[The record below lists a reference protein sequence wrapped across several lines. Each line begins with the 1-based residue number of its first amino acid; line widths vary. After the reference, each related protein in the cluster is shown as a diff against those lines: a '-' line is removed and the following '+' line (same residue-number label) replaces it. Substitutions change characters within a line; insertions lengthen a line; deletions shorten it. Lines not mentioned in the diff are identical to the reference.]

1 MKKLLAILLTVAI
14 MLSVF
19 ACATPADTA
28 EAPATEPAAE
38 AATEAPAAEEAA
50 APATEQG
57 KVYNIYCWND
67 EFQTRFQ
74 KYFVDAGLVPEGV
87 TINWVIT
94 PNADNAYQ
102 NKLDETLLAQ
112 ETAAADDKI
121 DLFLIEADYAL
132 KYVNSDY
139 SLDVYGDVGL
149 TEDETSAMYG
159 YTKDVCTDSD
169 GVLKGLSWQACPAG
183 LIYRRSIAEA
193 VLGTSDPAEVQ
204 SKLDSWEKFEAV
216 AADAKAK
223 GYLMVSGYDDDYRVF
238 SNNATKTWVDDS
250 GKIQID
256 DNIKLW
262 IDQTKKFTDEGYNN
276 KAILWS
282 DEQWAGAKA
291 DGTVMCYFGPGWFF
305 DFCLAP
311 ATLADSEAEAAVG
324 NGSYGDWAIV
334 KGPQGYYWGGTWL
347 CAAAGSDNIELT
359 KLIMQTM
366 TCDKDTLVGIV
377 KDFNDFTNNEAAMT
391 EIANSDFSSAFLGGQ
406 NYISVL
412 LDSAKSIKFVASPY
426 DQGCNEKIQ
435 EAMRG
440 YFNGTVTYEEALEN
454 FYTLVLEKYPELSR

>member
-1 MKKLLAILLTVAI
+1 MKKLIAILLTVAVL
-14 MLSVF
+14 LSVC
-19 ACATPADTA
+19 ACAAPAATST
-28 EAPATEPAAE
+28 ETATEPAA
-38 AATEAPAAEEAA
+38 AAAAAEEPTAA
-50 APATEQG
+50 ASEQG

-74 KYFVDAGLVPEGV
+74 TYFVDTGLVPDGV

-94 PNADNAYQ
+94 PSADNAYQ
-102 NKLDETLLAQ
+102 NKLDEALLAQ
-112 ETAAADDKI
+112 DSAAADDKV

-139 SLDVYGDVGL
+139 SLDVYSDVGL
-149 TEDETSAMYG
+149 TQDDTAAMYG
-159 YTKDVCTDSD
+159 YTKDVCTDST
-169 GVLKGLSWQACPAG
+169 GALKGLSWQACPAG

-193 VLGTSDPAEVQ
+193 VLGTSDPVEVQ
-204 SKLDSWEKFEAV
+204 SKLDSWDKFEAV
-216 AADAKAK
+216 AADAKAL
-223 GYLMVSGYDDDYRVF
+223 GYYMVSGYDDDYRVF
-238 SNNATKTWVDDS
+238 SNNATKTWVDS
-250 GKIQID
+250 SNKIQFD
-256 DNIKLW
+256 DNIIKW
-262 IDQTKKFTDEGYNN
+262 IEQTKKFTDEGYNN

-282 DEQWAGAKA
+282 DEQWAGAKT
-291 DGTVMCYFGPGWFF
+291 DGKVMCYFGPGWFF

-311 ATLADSEAEAAVG
+311 ATLADSEAAAEPG

-347 CAAAGSDNIELT
+347 CAAKGSDNLELT
-359 KLIMQTM
+359 KQIMLTM
-366 TCDKDTLVGIV
+366 TCDKDTLVNIV
-377 KDFNDFTNNEAAMT
+377 KTYNDLTNNEAAMT

-412 LDSAKSIKFVASPY
+412 LDSAKSIKFISSPY
-426 DQGCNEKIQ
+426 DQGCNEKLL

-440 YFNGTVTYEEALEN
+440 YFNGTATYDEAMDN

>member
-1 MKKLLAILLTVAI
+1 MKKLLAILLTVAVL
-14 MLSVF
+14 LSVC
-19 ACATPADTA
+19 ACA
-28 EAPATEPAAE
+28 APAAPAPAPAAE
-38 AATEAPAAEEAA
+38 PATEAPAPAAVAEPA
-50 APATEQG
+50 APAPEQG

-74 KYFVDAGLVPEGV
+74 KYIVDAGLVPEGV
-87 TINWVIT
+87 TVNWVIT
-94 PNADNAYQ
+94 PSADNAYQ

-112 ETAAADDKI
+112 GTAAADDKI

-139 SLDVYGDVGL
+139 TMDVYGDIGL
-149 TEDETSAMYG
+149 TPDDTAAMYG
-159 YTKDVCTDSD
+159 YTKDVCTDSN
-169 GVLKGLSWQACPAG
+169 GLLKGLSWQACPAG
-183 LIYRRSIAEA
+183 LIYRRSIADA

-204 SKLDSWEKFEAV
+204 AKLDSWDKFEAV
-216 AADAKAK
+216 AADAKTK
-223 GYLMVSGYDDDYRVF
+223 GYQMVSGYDDDYRVF
-238 SNNATKTWVDDS
+238 SNNATKTWVDS
-250 GKIQID
+250 SNKIQID

-262 IDQTKKFTDEGYNN
+262 IDQTKKFTDAGYNN

-282 DEQWAGAKA
+282 DAQWAGAKA
-291 DGTVMCYFGPGWFF
+291 DGKVMCYFGPGWFI

-311 ATLADSEAEAAVG
+311 ATLADAEGEKAVG

-347 CAAAGSDNIELT
+347 CGAKGSDNTELT
-359 KLIMQTM
+359 KLIMKTM

-391 EIANSDFSSAFLGGQ
+391 DIANSDFSSAFLGGQ

-412 LDSAKSIKFVASPY
+412 LDSAKSIKFISSPY

-440 YFNGTVTYEEALEN
+440 YFNGTATYDEALDS

>member
-1 MKKLLAILLTVAI
+1 MKKLLAILLTVAVL
-14 MLSVF
+14 LSVC
-19 ACATPADTA
+19 ACSKPAETAT
-28 EAPATEPAAE
+28 APTTEE
-38 AATEAPAAEEAA
+38 AAAAPAEEAA
-50 APATEQG
+50 ATAAPAEQG

-74 KYFVDAGLVPEGV
+74 KYFVDAGLVPDGV

-102 NKLDETLLAQ
+102 TKLDEALLAQ

-132 KYVNSDY
+132 KYVNTDY
-139 SLDVYGDVGL
+139 TLDVYKDVGL
-149 TEDETSAMYG
+149 TEDDTAAMYG
-159 YTKDVCTDSD
+159 YTKDVCTDAN
-169 GVLKGLSWQACPAG
+169 GALKGLTWQACPAG
-183 LIYRRSIAEA
+183 LIYRRSIAKA
-193 VLGTSDPAEVQ
+193 VLGTDDPAEVQ
-204 SKLDSWEKFEAV
+204 AKLDSWDKFNAV
-216 AADAKAK
+216 AADAKAL
-223 GYLMVSGYDDDYRVF
+223 GYYMVSGFDDDYRVF
-238 SNNATKTWVDDS
+238 SNNATTTWVDANN
-250 GKIQID
+250 KIQFD
-256 DNIKLW
+256 PNILAW
-262 IDQTKKFTDEGYNN
+262 IEQTKTFTDNGYNN

-282 DEQWAGAKA
+282 PEQMAGAKA
-291 DGTVMCYFGPGWFF
+291 DGKVMCYFGPGWFF

-311 ATLADSEAEAAVG
+311 ATLADSEAEAAPG

-347 CAAAGSDNIELT
+347 CAAKGSDNLELT
-359 KLIMQTM
+359 KLIMKTM
-366 TCDKDTLVGIV
+366 TCDKDTLLGIV
-377 KDFNDFTNNEAAMT
+377 HDFNDFTNNEAAMT
-391 EIANSDFSSAFLGGQ
+391 EVANSDFSSAFLGGQ

-412 LDSAKSIKFVASPY
+412 LDSAKSIKFLASPY

-440 YFNGTVTYEEALEN
+440 YFNGTVTYEEAMDN

>member
-1 MKKLLAILLTVAI
+1 MKKLIAILLTVAVL
-14 MLSVF
+14 LSVC
-19 ACATPADTA
+19 ACAKPADTST
-28 EAPATEPAAE
+28 EPATE
-38 AATEAPAAEEAA
+38 AATAAPAAEEPAAA
-50 APATEQG
+50 APAQG

-67 EFQTRFQ
+67 EFQARFQ

-102 NKLDETLLAQ
+102 NKLDEALLAQ
-112 ETAAADDKI
+112 GTAADDDKV

-139 SLDVYGDVGL
+139 ALDVYKDVGL
-149 TEDETSAMYG
+149 TEDDTSAMYG
-159 YTKDVCTDSD
+159 YTKDVCTDAS
-169 GVLKGLSWQACPAG
+169 GALKGLTWQACPAG

-204 SKLDSWEKFEAV
+204 SKLDSWDKFEAV
-216 AADAKAK
+216 AADAKAL
-223 GYLMVSGYDDDYRVF
+223 GYYMVSGYDDDYRVF
-238 SNNATKTWVDDS
+238 SNNATKTWVDSDK
-250 GKIQID
+250 KIQLD
-256 DNIKLW
+256 DSIIKW
-262 IDQTKKFTDEGYNN
+262 IEQTKKFTDEGYNN

-282 DEQWAGAKA
+282 DAQFAGAKQ
-291 DGTVMCYFGPGWFF
+291 DGKVMCYFGPGWFF

-311 ATLADSEAEAAVG
+311 ATLADSEAKAEPG

-347 CAAAGSDNIELT
+347 CAAAGSDNLELT
-359 KLIMQTM
+359 KLIMKTM
-366 TCDKDTLVGIV
+366 TCDKDTLVNIV
-377 KDFNDFTNNEAAMT
+377 KTFNDFTNNEAAMT
-391 EIANSDFSSAFLGGQ
+391 EIANSDFASAFLGGQ

-412 LDSAKSIKFVASPY
+412 LDSAKSIKFIASPY
-426 DQGCNEKIQ
+426 DQGCNEKLL

-440 YFNGTVTYEEALEN
+440 YFNGTATYEEAMDN
-454 FYTLVLEKYPELSR
+454 FYTLVLEKYPDLSR

>member
-1 MKKLLAILLTVAI
+1 MKKLIVILLTVA
-14 MLSVF
+14 MLLSMV
-19 ACATPADTA
+19 ACKSTETPAAAVTDSTETA
-28 EAPATEPAAE
+28 TAAEPAAE
-38 AATEAPAAEEAA
+38 PAA
-50 APATEQG
+50 EQG

-74 KYFVDAGLVPEGV
+74 KYFVDAGLVPDGI

-112 ETAAADDKI
+112 GTAAADDKI

-139 SLDVYGDVGL
+139 SLDVYSDLGL
-149 TEDETSAMYG
+149 TEDDTAAMYG
-159 YTKDVCTDSD
+159 YTKDVCTDAS
-169 GVLKGLSWQACPAG
+169 GALKGLTWQACPAG
-183 LIYRRSIAEA
+183 LIYRRSIAKA
-193 VLGTSDPAEVQ
+193 VLGTDDPAEVQ
-204 SKLDSWEKFEAV
+204 AKLDTWEKFEAV
-216 AADAKAK
+216 AADAKAL
-223 GYLMVSGYDDDYRVF
+223 GYYMVSGYDDDYRVF
-238 SNNATKTWVDDS
+238 SNNATTTWVDENN
-250 GKIQID
+250 KIQFD
-256 DNIKLW
+256 ANILKW
-262 IDQTKKFTDEGYNN
+262 IEQTKTFTDNGYNN

-282 DEQWAGAKA
+282 PEQMAGAKA
-291 DGTVMCYFGPGWFF
+291 EGTVMCYFGPGWFF
-305 DFCLAP
+305 DFTLAP

-347 CAAAGSDNIELT
+347 CAAAGSDNLELT
-359 KLIMQTM
+359 TLIMKTM

-377 KDFNDFTNNEAAMT
+377 NDFNDFTNNEEAMT

-412 LDSAKSIKFVASPY
+412 LDSAKSIKFIASPY
-426 DQGCNEKIQ
+426 DQGCNEKLL

-440 YFNGTVTYEEALEN
+440 YFNGTATYDEAMEN

>member
-28 EAPATEPAAE
+28 AAPATEPATE
-38 AATEAPAAEEAA
+38 AATEAPAAEETA
-50 APATEQG
+50 APAPEQG

-87 TINWVIT
+87 TINWIIT

-112 ETAAADDKI
+112 DTAAADDKV

-149 TEDETSAMYG
+149 TEEETSAMYG
-159 YTKDVCTDSD
+159 YTKDVCTDSN

-238 SNNATKTWVDDS
+238 SNNATKTWVDS
-250 GKIQID
+250 AGKIQID

-291 DGTVMCYFGPGWFF
+291 DGKVMCYFGPGWFF

-347 CAAAGSDNIELT
+347 CAASGSDNIELT

-391 EIANSDFSSAFLGGQ
+391 EIANSDFTSAFLGGQ

>member
-1 MKKLLAILLTVAI
+1 MKKLIAILLTVAVL
-14 MLSVF
+14 LSVC
-19 ACATPADTA
+19 ACANPAATSTETATEAATAPAAKETTA
-28 EAPATEPAAE
+28 EASA
-38 AATEAPAAEEAA
+38 
-50 APATEQG
+50 QG

-67 EFQTRFQ
+67 EFQTRFN

-102 NKLDETLLAQ
+102 NKLDEALLAQ
-112 ETAAADDKI
+112 DTAADDDKI

-132 KYVNSDY
+132 KYVNSDF
-139 SLDVYGDVGL
+139 SLDVYNDIGL
-149 TEDETSAMYG
+149 TQEDTAAMYG
-159 YTKDVCTDSD
+159 YTKDVCTDSS
-169 GVLKGLSWQACPAG
+169 GALKGLSWQACPAG

-193 VLGTSDPAEVQ
+193 VLGTSDPDEVQ

-216 AADAKAK
+216 AADAKAL
-223 GYLMVSGYDDDYRVF
+223 GYYMVSGYDDDYRVF
-238 SNNATKTWVDDS
+238 SNNATTTWVDAS
-250 GKIQID
+250 GKIQLD
-256 DNIKLW
+256 DNILKW
-262 IDQTKKFTDEGYNN
+262 IEQTKKFTDEGYNN

-282 DEQWAGAKA
+282 DAQWAGAKA

-311 ATLADSEAEAAVG
+311 ATLADSEAAAEPG

-334 KGPQGYYWGGTWL
+334 KGPQGFYWGGTWL
-347 CAAAGSDNIELT
+347 CGAKGSDNIELT
-359 KLIMQTM
+359 KQIMLTM
-366 TCDKDTLVGIV
+366 TCDKETLVNIV
-377 KDFNDFTNNEAAMT
+377 NTYNDFTNNEAAMT
-391 EIANSDFSSAFLGGQ
+391 EIANSDFASAFLGGQ

-412 LDSAKSIKFVASPY
+412 LDSAKSIKFIASPY
-426 DQGCNEKIQ
+426 DQGCNEKLL

-440 YFNGTVTYEEALEN
+440 YFNGTATYDEALDS

>member
-1 MKKLLAILLTVAI
+1 MKKLLAILLTVAVL
-14 MLSVF
+14 LSVC
-19 ACATPADTA
+19 ACSTSTPAETTTADT
-28 EAPATEPAAE
+28 TE
-38 AATEAPAAEEAA
+38 AATEASTTEAA
-50 APATEQG
+50 AETPAQG

-74 KYFVDAGLVPEGV
+74 KYFEDAGLVPDGV

-94 PNADNAYQ
+94 PSADNAYQ

-112 ETAAADDKI
+112 STAADDDKI

-132 KYVNSDY
+132 KYVNTDY
-139 SLDVYGDVGL
+139 TLDVYSDVGL
-149 TEDETSAMYG
+149 TEADTADMYG

-169 GVLKGLSWQACPAG
+169 GALKGVSWQACPAG
-183 LIYRRSIAEA
+183 LIYRRSIAQA
-193 VLGTSDPAEVQ
+193 VLGTDDPVEVQ
-204 SKLDSWEKFEAV
+204 SKLDSWDKFEAV
-216 AADAKAK
+216 AADAKAM
-223 GYLMVSGYDDDYRVF
+223 GYYMVSGYDDDYRVF
-238 SNNATKTWVDDS
+238 SNNATITWVDEN
-250 GKIQID
+250 GKIQFD
-256 DNIKLW
+256 ENILKW
-262 IDQTKKFTDEGYNN
+262 IDQTKTFTDLGYND

-282 DEQWAGAKA
+282 DEQWAGAKE
-291 DGTVMCYFGPGWFF
+291 DGKVMCYFGPGWFF

-311 ATLADSEAEAAVG
+311 ATLADSEAEAAPG

-334 KGPQGYYWGGTWL
+334 MGPQGYYWGGTWL

-359 KLIMQTM
+359 KEIMKVM

-377 KDFNDFTNNEAAMT
+377 NDFNDFTNNETAMT
-391 EIANSDFSSAFLGGQ
+391 EIANSDFASAFLGGQ

-412 LDSAKSIKFVASPY
+412 LDSAKSIKYISSPY
-426 DQGCNEKIQ
+426 DQGCNEKLQ

-440 YFNGTVTYEEALEN
+440 YFNGTATYDEAIDI

>member
-1 MKKLLAILLTVAI
+1 MKKLIVILLTVA
-14 MLSVF
+14 MLLSMV
-19 ACATPADTA
+19 ACKAA
-28 EAPATEPAAE
+28 EAPAAAVTDSTETAAAAEPVAEPAA
-38 AATEAPAAEEAA
+38 
-50 APATEQG
+50 EQG

-67 EFQTRFQ
+67 EFQARFQ
-74 KYFVDAGLVPEGV
+74 KYFADAGLVPEGV

-112 ETAAADDKI
+112 ETAADDDKI

-132 KYVNSDY
+132 KYVNSDFT
-139 SLDVYGDVGL
+139 LDVYSGLGL
-149 TEDETSAMYG
+149 TEDDTAAMYG
-159 YTKDVCTDSD
+159 YTKDVCTDSN
-169 GVLKGLSWQACPAG
+169 GALKGLSWQACPAG

-204 SKLDSWEKFEAV
+204 SKLDSWDKFEAV
-216 AADAKAK
+216 AADAKAL
-223 GYLMVSGYDDDYRVF
+223 GYFMVSGFDDDYRVF
-238 SNNATKTWVDDS
+238 SNNATKTWVDS
-250 GKIQID
+250 SNKIQFD
-256 DNIKLW
+256 DNILKW
-262 IDQTKKFTDEGYNN
+262 IDQTKKFTDAGYNN

-282 DEQWAGAKA
+282 DVQFAGAKA

-311 ATLADSEAEAAVG
+311 ATLADSEAAAAPG

-347 CAAAGSDNIELT
+347 CAAKGSDNLELT
-359 KLIMQTM
+359 KQIMKTM
-366 TCDKDTLVGIV
+366 TCDKDTLVNIV
-377 KDFNDFTNNEAAMT
+377 KTFNDFTNNEAAMT
-391 EIANSDFSSAFLGGQ
+391 EIANSDFASAFLGGQ

-412 LDSAKSIKFVASPY
+412 LDSAKSIKYISSPY

-440 YFNGTVTYEEALEN
+440 YFNGTATYDEAMEN

>member
-1 MKKLLAILLTVAI
+1 MKKLIAILLTVAVL
-14 MLSVF
+14 LSVC
-19 ACATPADTA
+19 ACANPAATSTETATEAATAPAAKETTA
-28 EAPATEPAAE
+28 EASA
-38 AATEAPAAEEAA
+38 
-50 APATEQG
+50 QG

-67 EFQTRFQ
+67 EFQTRFN

-102 NKLDETLLAQ
+102 NKLDEALLAQ
-112 ETAAADDKI
+112 DTAADDDKI

-132 KYVNSDY
+132 KYVNSDF
-139 SLDVYGDVGL
+139 SLDVYNDIGL
-149 TEDETSAMYG
+149 TQEDTAAMYG
-159 YTKDVCTDSD
+159 YTKDVCTDSS
-169 GVLKGLSWQACPAG
+169 GALKGLSWQACPAG

-193 VLGTSDPAEVQ
+193 VLGTSDPDEVQ

-216 AADAKAK
+216 AADAKAL
-223 GYLMVSGYDDDYRVF
+223 GYYMVSGYDDDYRVF
-238 SNNATKTWVDDS
+238 SNNATKTWVDS
-250 GKIQID
+250 TGKIQFD
-256 DNIKLW
+256 DNILKW
-262 IDQTKKFTDEGYNN
+262 IEQTKKFTDEGYNN

-282 DEQWAGAKA
+282 DTQWAGAKA

-311 ATLADSEAEAAVG
+311 ATLADSEAAAEPG

-334 KGPQGYYWGGTWL
+334 KGPQGFYWGGTWL
-347 CAAAGSDNIELT
+347 CGAKGSDNIELT
-359 KLIMQTM
+359 KQIMLTM
-366 TCDKDTLVGIV
+366 TCDKETLVNIV
-377 KDFNDFTNNEAAMT
+377 NTYNDFTNNEAAMT
-391 EIANSDFSSAFLGGQ
+391 EIANSDFASAFLGGQ

-412 LDSAKSIKFVASPY
+412 LDSAKSIKFIASPY
-426 DQGCNEKIQ
+426 DQGCNEKLL

-440 YFNGTVTYEEALEN
+440 YFNGTATYDEALDS

>member
-1 MKKLLAILLTVAI
+1 MKKLLAILLTVAVL
-14 MLSVF
+14 LSVC
-19 ACATPADTA
+19 ACAKPA
-28 EAPATEPAAE
+28 EANTATTTE
-38 AATEAPAAEEAA
+38 AATAAPAAEDTTAA
-50 APATEQG
+50 APAQG

-74 KYFVDAGLVPEGV
+74 KYFVDAGLVPDGV

-94 PNADNAYQ
+94 PSADNAYQ

-132 KYVNSDY
+132 KYVNTDY
-139 SLDVYGDVGL
+139 TLDVYNDVGL
-149 TEDETSAMYG
+149 TQDDTAAMYG
-159 YTKDVCTDSD
+159 YTKDVCTDSN

-204 SKLDSWEKFEAV
+204 SKLDSWDKFEAV
-216 AADAKAK
+216 AADAKAL
-223 GYLMVSGYDDDYRVF
+223 GYFMVSGFDDDYRVF
-238 SNNATKTWVDDS
+238 SNNATKTWVDS
-250 GKIQID
+250 TGKIQFD
-256 DNIKLW
+256 DNILKW
-262 IDQTKKFTDEGYNN
+262 IDQTKKFTDAGYNN

-282 DEQWAGAKA
+282 DVQFAGAKA
-291 DGTVMCYFGPGWFF
+291 DGKVMCYFGPGWFF

-311 ATLADSEAEAAVG
+311 ATLADSEAKAEPG

-347 CAAAGSDNIELT
+347 CAAKGSDNLELT
-359 KLIMQTM
+359 KLIMKTM
-366 TCDKDTLVGIV
+366 TCDKDTLVNIV
-377 KDFNDFTNNEAAMT
+377 NSFNDFTNNEAAMT
-391 EIANSDFSSAFLGGQ
+391 EIANSDFASAFLGGQ

-412 LDSAKSIKFVASPY
+412 LDSAKSIKYISSPY

-440 YFNGTVTYEEALEN
+440 YFNGTATYEEAMDN